1 MNIIDKIKLNFY
13 PELKQSNINEEILKQ
28 IISNKNF
35 NAQYKSNIKPFIKY
49 LRGYEYSEF
58 DNGTLTKCNLS
69 NDIIKQHLKAAFEL
83 SINNNSNKYIS
94 AIKKYNFEK
103 NNITNFYVF
112 SDQNFEKI
120 YSLIDYDIFKEN
132 ISKIINSGYSDRLL
146 YFISNNN
153 KISLEKI
160 DTSLFDD
167 KVWNII
173 SQNSP
178 IANTTVLDLFNCN
191 MNVLVD
197 LINKDLFEGI
207 KYTYENIPES
217 HNFIEC
223 QLNIH
228 KEGEISFQ
236 QFSMEFIKN
245 IGDETLNKLYKKCEF
260 IKKNEFKKIFEI
272 SSLGNYELIK
282 DIVNFDSYDF
292 SFKSVNKDD
301 MQKQLLE
308 TEIHQYN
315 KKEVFLNKYF
325 NVARGDAYYIKLFLD
340 SLSKVNDLPE
350 EFKEKY
356 GCIIELLN
364 KILNSTDEE
373 LINISKTINL
383 DKRNEY
389 KKLIESCEKD
399 GNDVLRN
406 YFVNDLKI
414 KNQQIVSTAEHK
426 VIITKDGNTI
436 NVYEL
441 SGQPFT
447 MLVHAVFNNTM
458 SIYNSYVSQIVKN
471 PENWNK
477 IGDGNN
483 YISTSLISDKYMV
496 TYGSMPNSNDIVMF
510 GFNNLPYECLIF
522 NQTMDA
528 GTNRNSPA
536 NCFKNY
542 SNRNSLY
549 VSEINTVT
557 TVDDLMEKTI
567 KSNLRKQP
575 NSRLW
580 NEIVL
585 SRTDTNT
592 GMKIKPNFV
601 VCMDKI
607 SENSIKA
614 AQQFNIPIYLINCK
628 YYPELP
634 YINGNV
640 FDNTPVTETAN
651 LTK

>member
-28 IISNKNF
+28 IISNKKF
-35 NAQYKSNIKPFIKY
+35 NAQYKSKIKPFIKY

-272 SSLGNYELIK
+272 SSL
-282 DIVNFDSYDF
+282 
-292 SFKSVNKDD
+292 
-301 MQKQLLE
+301 
-308 TEIHQYN
+308 
-315 KKEVFLNKYF
+315 
-325 NVARGDAYYIKLFLD
+325 R
-340 SLSKVNDLPE
+340 
-350 EFKEKY
+350 
-356 GCIIELLN
+356 
-364 KILNSTDEE
+364 
-373 LINISKTINL
+373 
-383 DKRNEY
+383 
-389 KKLIESCEKD
+389 
-399 GNDVLRN
+399 
-406 YFVNDLKI
+406 
-414 KNQQIVSTAEHK
+414 
-426 VIITKDGNTI
+426 
-436 NVYEL
+436 
-441 SGQPFT
+441 
-447 MLVHAVFNNTM
+447 
-458 SIYNSYVSQIVKN
+458 
-471 PENWNK
+471 
-477 IGDGNN
+477 
-483 YISTSLISDKYMV
+483 
-496 TYGSMPNSNDIVMF
+496 
-510 GFNNLPYECLIF
+510 
-522 NQTMDA
+522 
-528 GTNRNSPA
+528 
-536 NCFKNY
+536 
-542 SNRNSLY
+542 
-549 VSEINTVT
+549 SE
-557 TVDDLMEKTI
+557 
-567 KSNLRKQP
+567 
-575 NSRLW
+575 
-580 NEIVL
+580 
-585 SRTDTNT
+585 
-592 GMKIKPNFV
+592 
-601 VCMDKI
+601 
-607 SENSIKA
+607 
-614 AQQFNIPIYLINCK
+614 
-628 YYPELP
+628 
-634 YINGNV
+634 
-640 FDNTPVTETAN
+640 
-651 LTK
+651 